1 MKYNVEPVAVIMS
14 EGRTRRVLRIAAAL
28 LAVVAVSPAFPSAQQ
43 PGAEWI
49 IDNLT
54 SIGGHPVTVL
64 GAPRVVETE
73 VGRALEFNG
82 VSDGI
87 FVDANPLEGL
97 GTFTLEVLFSP
108 AADGPPEQRFVHI
121 EDTTEGGNRALIET
135 RILPGGVWSLDT
147 FLKQGEASRALL
159 DREQAHPANGW
170 YVASL
175 VYDGRVM
182 THFVNATK
190 ELSGDVTFG
199 ALGPGRTSLGV
210 RQNKVYWF
218 KGRIRAV
225 RVTPRALPAAELMRV
240 PPAAVPVR

>member
-1 MKYNVEPVAVIMS
+1 MRNRVEHEAMGVAHGV
-14 EGRTRRVLRIAAAL
+14 RRRIPRNAAAS
-28 LAVVAVSPAFPSAQQ
+28 LALIAVLAAMPAAQQ
-43 PGAEWI
+43 SGVEWT

-64 GAPRVVETE
+64 VAPRVVETE

-82 VSDGI
+82 TSDGI

-97 GTFTLEVLFSP
+97 GAFTLEVLFSP

-121 EDTTEGGNRALIET
+121 EDTREGGNRALIET

-159 DREQAHPANGW
+159 DREKTHPANAW

-182 THFVNATK
+182 THFVNGAR
-190 ELSGDVTFG
+190 ELSGDVAFG
-199 ALGPGRTSLGV
+199 ALGAGRTSLGV

-218 KGRIRAV
+218 KGRIRTL
-225 RVTPRALPAAELMRV
+225 RITPRALLANELLRV
-240 PPAAVPVR
+240 PPAAGPVR